1 MCSSDLGTPAAERD
15 DQVDEAV
22 KVERLARL
30 QAEIDRHQ
38 DAFNARCVGRTFEVL
53 FEKPGRLPGQLV
65 GRSPYLQPV
74 HVMAPPSLIGE
85 VAAVAVNAM
94 AANSLFGTRERPAP
108 GRIAVPEPASLET

>member
-1 MCSSDLGTPAAERD
+1 
-15 DQVDEAV
+15 
-22 KVERLARL
+22 
-30 QAEIDRHQ
+30 
-38 DAFNARCVGRTFEVL
+38 VL

-85 VAAVAVNAM
+85 VVAVAINAM
-94 AANSLFGTRERPAP
+94 AANSLFGTRERPAA